1 MIQTAFD
8 DCRCSLGAPSYSS
21 TLTASPNLQ
30 HGSFLVCDV
39 DAMMEHYAAFIFDG
53 FSEGDAGTSHSM

>member
-1 MIQTAFD
+1 MFAK
-8 DCRCSLGAPSYSS
+8 
-21 TLTASPNLQ
+21 SPKLLLHPHGIPEPHCFQ
-30 HGSFLVCDV
+30 HGSFFVCDV